1 MEANQTP
8 KSRNLKLCNL
18 CNVGRRRKKI
28 PPIMSMIGKGKNKPE
43 TAIF

>member
-1 MEANQTP
+1 MQRW
-8 KSRNLKLCNL
+8 KKKK
-18 CNVGRRRKKI
+18 KKI